1 LFCSAVCREKFAAN
15 PVYAERG
22 RTVLAAEQSPF
33 GLALAA
39 ADDGQRDAWRNASAG
54 YVGASDGW
62 QDFRRNGAMTWL
74 YRRAGPGNVALMGEL
89 PRRATLVLAFGGSRQ
104 SAATLAISA
113 LIQDFDAVWNN
124 HVARW
129 RAWHP
134 ALHIEEQLPA
144 ELRDQVRLSAMVLRT
159 HQDKTFP
166 GAMVA
171 SLSIPWGNSR
181 DDIGGYH
188 LVWPRD
194 LVESALAFVSLG
206 ALEEARDTLR
216 YLIATQLTDGR
227 WPQNQWLGGTPC
239 GTGVQL
245 DEVAWPVLL
254 AAALAE
260 RGALEGIRSIDMV
273 WRALGFIIRTGPGSD
288 PGNVDVNQCSDP
300 IGR

>member
-1 LFCSAVCREKFAAN
+1 MLLNLLFHAIVARFRSRAALE
-15 PVYAERG
+15 AE
-22 RTVLAAEQSPF
+22 P
-33 GLALAA
+33 LALRH
-39 ADDGQRDAWRNASAG
+39 QLI
-54 YVGASDGW
+54 VV
-62 QDFRRNGAMTWL
+62 RRRRQSRPRLTLIDRLIWIWL
-74 YRRAGPGNVALMGEL
+74 YRLWPHCL
-89 PRRATLVLAFGGSRQ
+89 
-104 SAATLAISA
+104 
-113 LIQDFDAVWNN
+113 DA
-124 HVARW
+124 
-129 RAWHP
+129 
-134 ALHIEEQLPA
+134 
-144 ELRDQVRLSAMVLRT
+144 
-159 HQDKTFP
+159 
-166 GAMVA
+166 A

-188 LVWPRD
+188 LVRPRD
-194 LVESALAFVSLG
+194 LVESALALVSLG
-206 ALEEARDTLR
+206 ALEEARDSLR

-273 WRALGFIIRTGPGSD
+273 RRALGFIIRTGPGSD